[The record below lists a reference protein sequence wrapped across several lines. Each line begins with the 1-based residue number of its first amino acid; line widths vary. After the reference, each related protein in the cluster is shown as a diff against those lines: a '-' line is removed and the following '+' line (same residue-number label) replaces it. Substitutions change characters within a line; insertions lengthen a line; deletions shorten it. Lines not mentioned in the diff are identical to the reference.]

1 MGKISVSFSNGMATL
16 WVTEEIA
23 LRMDS
28 PLLKWENDGRT
39 VTITNKGRARTWDRN
54 IEGNPRLQI
63 KQNCQKGRLPTK
75 DFGRTDVL
83 ECRQTVPG
91 SITMVLPEPA
101 QRKKPIYR
109 SVNIE
114 ANKIKK
120 LEEQVKQLTSVEEA
134 PAPRETVTLPT
145 MNAPLSTFENMTPT
159 QRFRAAVE
167 IVNETKKQFGNDL
180 QLMLTEEGTLKASL
194 LVEFG

>member
-1 MGKISVSFSNGMATL
+1 MGKISVSFSNGIVTL

-23 LRMDS
+23 LRLDS
-28 PLLKWENDGRT
+28 PLVKWENDGRT
-39 VTITNKGRARTWDRN
+39 LTITNKGSPRSWDRYV
-54 IEGNPRLQI
+54 EGNPRVQI
-63 KQNCQKGRLPTK
+63 RKNCQKGRVPTK
-75 DFGRTDVL
+75 DFARTDVL

-91 SITMVLPEPA
+91 TITMVLPEPA

-109 SVNIE
+109 STNRDS
-114 ANKIKK
+114 NKIRK

-134 PAPRETVTLPT
+134 PAQRETVTLPT